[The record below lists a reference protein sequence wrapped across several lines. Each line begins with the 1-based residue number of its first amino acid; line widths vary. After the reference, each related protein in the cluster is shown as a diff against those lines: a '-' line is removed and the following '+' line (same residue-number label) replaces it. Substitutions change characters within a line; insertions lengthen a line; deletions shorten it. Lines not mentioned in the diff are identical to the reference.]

1 MQRWDTNSIILLD
14 GTIDMFISNLVFFF
28 VHTDNP
34 LYPALLGEGGFWSHR
49 KISFFFF
56 FLIGNKEILLKKE

>member
-1 MQRWDTNSIILLD
+1 
-14 GTIDMFISNLVFFF
+14 MFISNLVFFF
-28 VHTDNP
+28 VHTDIP

-56 FLIGNKEILLKKE
+56 FFLIGNKEILLKKE